1 MGPWDFVVV
10 VGEIKLSMERVPKG
24 VVWKVLKTNA
34 LISQFPHKVSGART
48 DWNPFLDDD
57 TEDNLEPSDRA

>member
-1 MGPWDFVVV
+1 MGPWDFVVVV

-34 LISQFPHKVSGART
+34 LISQFPHKVS
-48 DWNPFLDDD
+48 
-57 TEDNLEPSDRA
+57 